1 MRAVAP
7 ILRPAVPPASAVA
20 AAGMARA
27 PGSVILPVMGSQNDR
42 IRTGR
47 RYRPR
52 RLAGPYDVLVVGS
65 GIGGLTAA
73 ACLAKMGR
81 RVCVLEQHYTAGGF
95 THAYERAG
103 YDWDVGVH
111 YIGDMGSPRTLGR
124 RLFDHITD
132 GALEWAPMDD
142 HFDRIFLGDEHFD
155 LVAGK
160 PAYRDALVAAFPRE
174 EAAIDRYLDLM
185 RSARDATRLA
195 TLQKLLPYRAG
206 RWLGA
211 WLGRRIPPAVYG
223 TTRDVLESLTRNQK
237 LIAVLTGQW
246 GDCGLPPARSSF
258 LIHSMIAQHYMHG
271 GYYPVGGASRIAGT
285 IIPVIRRAGG
295 EVFTYA
301 EVQRIR
307 GGPEGVVGV
316 EMADGTTIDAPVV
329 ISDAGVF
336 NTFARLLD
344 DAVPQKKN
352 YLERLRHVRPSMASV
367 CLYIGLRQSAA
378 ELGLPKTNFWIYP
391 SAHYERDLETLEH
404 GPGAAPPLIYI
415 SFPSAKDPDFE
426 RRRPGRA
433 TIEIVAPGP
442 YEWFERWAGTTWGQ
456 RGDDYEALKA
466 RLTDPL
472 LEALY
477 AKLPQLRG
485 AVDFH
490 ELSTPLSTDWFCR
503 YPHGEIYGLD
513 HDPDRFA
520 QDWLRPKTEIR
531 GLYLA
536 GQDIVSC
543 GVVGAMVGGLLT
555 AVRLGGLKGWSLARS
570 MFV

>member
-1 MRAVAP
+1 
-7 ILRPAVPPASAVA
+7 
-20 AAGMARA
+20 
-27 PGSVILPVMGSQNDR
+27 MGSTCQTVR
-42 IRTGR
+42 SGR
-47 RYRPR
+47 RYRPN
-52 RLAGPYDVLVVGS
+52 RLAGPYDALVVGS

-124 RLFDHITD
+124 RLFDHVTD
-132 GALEWAPMDD
+132 GGLEWAPMDER
-142 HFDRIFLGDEHFD
+142 FDRIFLGDRHYD

-160 PAYRDALVAAFPRE
+160 PAYRDALVAAFPGE

-185 RSARDATRLA
+185 RAARAATRLL
-195 TLQKLLPYRAG
+195 TLRKILP
-206 RWLGA
+206 RWLGRGIGA
-211 WLGRRIPPAVYG
+211 WLGRGIPAGVYG
-223 TTRDVLESLTRNQK
+223 ATREVLEGVTANQE

-258 LIHSMIAQHYMHG
+258 LIHSLIAQHYMNG
-271 GYYPVGGASRIAGT
+271 GYYPVGGAARIAAT
-285 IIPVIRRAGG
+285 IIPVIRAAGG

-301 EVQRIR
+301 EVKRIR
-307 GGPEGVVGV
+307 VGRRGVEGV
-316 EMADGTTIDAPVV
+316 EMADGHRIDCPRV

-336 NTFARLLD
+336 NTFERLLGD
-344 DAVPQKKN
+344 DVPQKKD
-352 YLERLRHVRPSMASV
+352 YVERLRGVRPSMASI
-367 CLYIGLRQSAA
+367 CLYIGLQKTAA

-391 SAHYERDLETLEH
+391 SEHYERDIEVLER
-404 GPGAAPPLIYI
+404 GPDATPPLIYI

-466 RLTDPL
+466 RLSEPL

-477 AKLPQLRG
+477 EKLPQLRG
-485 AVDFH
+485 EIDFH

-503 YPHGEIYGLD
+503 YPRGEIYGLD
-513 HDPDRFA
+513 HDPQRFA
-520 QDWLRPKTEIR
+520 QDWLRPKTDIP

-536 GQDIVSC
+536 GQDVVSC
-543 GVVGAMVGGLLT
+543 GVVGAMVGGLLA
-555 AVRLGGLKGWSLARS
+555 AVKIGGPKGWRLAWE
-570 MFV
+570 MFARG

>member
-1 MRAVAP
+1 
-7 ILRPAVPPASAVA
+7 
-20 AAGMARA
+20 
-27 PGSVILPVMGSQNDR
+27 MGSTRQTVR
-42 IRTGR
+42 SGR
-47 RYRPR
+47 RYRPN
-52 RLAGPYDVLVVGS
+52 RLAGPYDALVVGS

-124 RLFDHITD
+124 RLFDHVSD
-132 GALEWAPMDD
+132 GALEWAPMDAR
-142 HFDRIFLGDEHFD
+142 FDRIFLGEEHFD

-160 PAYRDALVAAFPRE
+160 PDYRDALVAAFPRE

-185 RSARDATRLA
+185 RAARGATRLVV
-195 TLQKLLPYRAG
+195 LRKLLPTWAG
-206 RWLGA
+206 RALAA
-211 WLGRRIPPAVYG
+211 WMGRRIPGAVYG
-223 TTRDVLESLTRNQK
+223 ATREVLESLTADQK

-258 LIHSMIAQHYMHG
+258 LVHSMIAQHYMHG
-271 GYYPVGGASRIAGT
+271 GFYPVGGAARIAQT
-285 IIPVIRRAGG
+285 IVPVIRQAGG

-301 EVQRIR
+301 EVKRIR
-307 GGPEGVVGV
+307 VGRNGVEGV
-316 EMADGTTIDAPVV
+316 EMADGQAIDAPVV
-329 ISDAGVF
+329 ISDAGAF
-336 NTFARLLD
+336 NTFERLLGD
-344 DAVPQKKN
+344 DVPQKKA
-352 YLERLRHVRPSMASV
+352 YVERLANVRPSMASI
-367 CLYIGLRQSAA
+367 CLYVGLQKTAA

-391 SAHYERDLETLEH
+391 SEHYERDIEVLER
-404 GPGAAPPLIYI
+404 GPDAPPPLIYI

-426 RRRPGRA
+426 RRHPGRA

-456 RGDDYEALKA
+456 RGADYETLKA
-466 RLTDPL
+466 RLSEPL

-477 AKLPQLRG
+477 EKLPQLRG
-485 AVDFH
+485 EIDFH

-503 YPHGEIYGLD
+503 YPRGEIYGLD
-513 HDPDRFA
+513 HDPQRFA
-520 QDWLRPKTEIR
+520 QDWLRPKTDIP

-536 GQDIVSC
+536 GQDVVSC
-543 GVVGAMVGGLLT
+543 GVVGAMVGGLLA
-555 AVRLGGLKGWSLARS
+555 AVKVGGPKGWRLAWE
-570 MFV
+570 MFVRG